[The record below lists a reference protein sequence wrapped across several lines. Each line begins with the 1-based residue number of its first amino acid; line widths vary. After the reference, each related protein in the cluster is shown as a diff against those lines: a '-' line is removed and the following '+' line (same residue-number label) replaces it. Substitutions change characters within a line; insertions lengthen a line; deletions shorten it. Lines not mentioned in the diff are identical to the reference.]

1 MADADLIQSRKDD
14 LQKWLKA
21 RGLKTT
27 GRKQELIDRVLKVKQ
42 NGIEITAERETREK
56 EQQEK
61 RAAEKLQTPSEILP
75 NPKTLNN
82 WSQDLSKLPRITYT
96 EIKNYLVYGSCK
108 FYKSEDMRCFK
119 QLKAF
124 KFFKDGHV
132 QGISLS
138 FISDKSGYCF
148 VKSKVLPSMRQDRV
162 YSTWVAI
169 VKETGKVFSADCNC
183 TAGYVSKVD
192 FLLASSLISL
202 SAGQLG

>member
-1 MADADLIQSRKDD
+1 MADADLFQSRKDD

-27 GRKQELIDRVLKVKQ
+27 VRKQELIDCVLKAKQ
-42 NGIEITAERETREK
+42 NGIETTAERETREK

-108 FYKSEDMRCFK
+108 FYKSNSK
-119 QLKAF
+119 L
-124 KFFKDGHV
+124 
-132 QGISLS
+132 LS
-138 FISDKSGYCF
+138 FLK
-148 VKSKVLPSMRQDRV
+148 
-162 YSTWVAI
+162 
-169 VKETGKVFSADCNC
+169 
-183 TAGYVSKVD
+183 TATYRRLRLV
-192 FLLASSLISL
+192 
-202 SAGQLG
+202 

>member
-27 GRKQELIDRVLKVKQ
+27 GRKRELIDRVLKAKQ
-42 NGIEITAERETREK
+42 NGIETTAERETREK

-132 QGISLS
+132 QEISLTEVS
-138 FISDKSGYCF
+138 SVTRVATVSSNPRYCHQCAKTEF
-148 VKSKVLPSMRQDRV
+148 TVRGLQLLKKQERCSQQ
-162 YSTWVAI
+162 I
-169 VKETGKVFSADCNC
+169 V
-183 TAGYVSKVD
+183 TALQGM
-192 FLLASSLISL
+192 
-202 SAGQLG
+202 